1 MGVGLPQGQVGPPP
15 QRRNNLIIVL
25 LLLLL
30 LLGGAGAAW
39 FVLRGDGSGSGSVA
53 LAEGEVFMEP
63 AAAVGPDPF
72 SAQPLAPPPDPLI
85 AQPAIQA
92 PTRIAAPQQA
102 AIQASSG
109 AQPGLY
115 GGTQSDKAC
124 NQAQM
129 IAFLGA
135 NPDKAAAWVAA
146 QNADPSLRWSGPSG
160 STALT
165 VADIP
170 AYIGALTPL
179 VLIADTRV
187 TNHGYVA
194 AKATPRQSV
203 MQKGSA
209 VLVDT
214 YGVPRARCYCGNPL
228 LPPVPAKV
236 QVTYVGSSWPG
247 FDPGAVGVVSPAPQ
261 PVKQFEVRM
270 PDGTLKTIT
279 VGAPAPAA
287 SPVAGATGTSSSPTA
302 AQPTLATTAIAT
314 TTALVPATA
323 TVLVPATA
331 TVLVPATATVLVPAT
346 ATVPAASAAPT
357 SAPVPATATPCTG
370 TANTGGATTTV
381 QFVNNR
387 SEPVEL
393 YYISDAASGCR
404 EDLAGYTLQPGDVDS
419 GTVNPG
425 DLFRAK
431 TLAGVTV
438 AEYRVPDGGGT
449 FDIR

>member
-15 QRRNNLIIVL
+15 QRRNTWTIVL

-30 LLGGAGAAW
+30 LLVGAGVAW
-39 FVLRGDGSGSGSVA
+39 FVLRDGGSGSGSVP

-85 AQPAIQA
+85 AQPAIQT
-92 PTRIAAPQQA
+92 PTRIAAPPQA

-115 GGTQSDKAC
+115 GGTQNDTACDK
-124 NQAQM
+124 AQM
-129 IAFLGA
+129 IAFLAA

-146 QNADPSLRWSGPSG
+146 QNADPSLRWTGPSG
-160 STALT
+160 PAALT
-165 VADIP
+165 AADIP
-170 AYIGALTPL
+170 AYIGTLTPL
-179 VLIADTRV
+179 VLVADTRV
-187 TNHGYVA
+187 TNHGFVA
-194 AKATPRQSV
+194 GKATPRQSV

-247 FDPGAVGVVSPAPQ
+247 FDPGTVGVVSPAPQ

-270 PDGTLKTIT
+270 PDGSMKTIT
-279 VGAPAPAA
+279 VGGPAPAA
-287 SPVAGATGTSSSPTA
+287 SPVGGATAAGSSPTA

-331 TVLVPATATVLVPAT
+331 TAPATAIVPATAVPAT
-346 ATVPAASAAPT
+346 A
-357 SAPVPATATPCTG
+357 VPATAVPATAVPPTAVPPTDVPQSVTVNFVSTCVDPVNVYWVDFSGTP
-370 TANTGGATTTV
+370 
-381 QFVNNR
+381 QFR
-387 SEPVEL
+387 F
-393 YYISDAASGCR
+393 
-404 EDLAGYTLQPGDVDS
+404 TLQPGERWD
-419 GTVNPG
+419 GHNTTVG
-425 DLFRAK
+425 HVFRFENLSASWDW
-431 TLAGVTV
+431 TV
-438 AEYRVPDGGGT
+438 PAGGGT
-449 FDIR
+449 HRICG

>member
-39 FVLRGDGSGSGSVA
+39 FVLRGDGSGSVA

-302 AQPTLATTAIAT
+302 AQPTLVTTAIAT

-331 TVLVPATATVLVPAT
+331 TVLVPATAT
-346 ATVPAASAAPT
+346 
-357 SAPVPATATPCTG
+357 PCTG
-370 TANTGGATTTV
+370 TANTGGATTTI